1 MTCGMVTHVDPRDE
15 RGLVG
20 KSLVITMVLIA
31 VIGVG
36 VIEGAS
42 ILFTRLSLQNTAD
55 QVASDTSLD
64 YDNNHSASG
73 AQQVALQSLQEHDE
87 AAHLVSI
94 QFDVPK
100 AGDVTVKIKKKATTF
115 IVQHVSFLRKL
126 GVAKATATSG
136 PSSG

>member
-1 MTCGMVTHVDPRDE
+1 MTAVKGPRVDARDE
-15 RGLVG
+15 HGLVG
-20 KSLVITMVLIA
+20 KSVVITMILIA

-55 QVASDTSLD
+55 QVAADASLD
-64 YDNNHSASG
+64 YNSNHSSAG
-73 AQQVALQSLQEHDE
+73 AQQVALQSLKEHDE
-87 AAHLVSI
+87 DAHLVNI

-115 IVQHVSFLRKL
+115 IVQHVSFLKKL
-126 GVAKATATSG
+126 AVAKVTATSG

>member
-1 MTCGMVTHVDPRDE
+1 MTAARGPRVDPRDE

-20 KSLVITMVLIA
+20 RSLVITMILIA

-36 VIEGAS
+36 VIEGGS
-42 ILFTRLSLQNTAD
+42 ILFTHLSLQNTAD
-55 QVASDTSLD
+55 QVASDASVD
-64 YDNNHSASG
+64 YVNNQSAAG
-73 AQQVALQSLQEHDE
+73 AQQVAMQSLKEHDDN
-87 AAHLVSI
+87 AHLVNI

-115 IVQHVSFLRKL
+115 IVQHVSFLRKF
-126 GVAKATATSG
+126 GVVKATATSG